1 MTDQNQQINIKM
13 DDATMKGVYANAMG
27 VSHTKE
33 EFTVDFMNVYPFQ
46 RAGIVTSRV
55 ITSPGH
61 MKRIYLALQENIKKY
76 EDKFG
81 KIEAAQAPST
91 GEIGFKTS

>member
-1 MTDQNQQINIKM
+1 MPDQNQQVNIKI
-13 DDATMKGVYANAMG
+13 DDTTMKGVYANAMG

-33 EFTVDFMNVYPFQ
+33 EFTMDFMNVYPYQ

-61 MKRIYLALQENIKKY
+61 MKRIYLALQDNIKKY

-81 KIEAAQAPST
+81 KIEAAQAPSG
-91 GEIGFKTS
+91 GEIGFKV